1 MHDFGRGFVHV
12 FGRGFV
18 RSFMRGFM
26 RGFVRDFGQ
35 ITGQSICH
43 YSYA

>member
-1 MHDFGRGFVHV
+1 MHDFGRDFVHD
-12 FGRGFV
+12 FGRD
-18 RSFMRGFM
+18 
-26 RGFVRDFGQ
+26 FVRDFGQ

>member
-1 MHDFGRGFVHV
+1 MHDFGRDFVHD
-12 FGRGFV
+12 FGRDFV
-18 RSFMRGFM
+18 RNFMRG
-26 RGFVRDFGQ
+26 FGQ

>member
-1 MHDFGRGFVHV
+1 MHDFGRDFVHDFGRGFV
-12 FGRGFV
+12 
-18 RSFMRGFM
+18 RSFM

>member
-1 MHDFGRGFVHV
+1 MHDFGRDFVHD
-12 FGRGFV
+12 FG
-18 RSFMRGFM
+18 

>member
-1 MHDFGRGFVHV
+1 MHDFGRGFV
-12 FGRGFV
+12 
-18 RSFMRGFM
+18 

>member
-1 MHDFGRGFVHV
+1 MHDFGRGFVHD

-18 RSFMRGFM
+18 RGFM

>member
-1 MHDFGRGFVHV
+1 MHDFGWDFVHD
-12 FGRGFV
+12 FGWDFV
-18 RSFMRGFM
+18 RSFM

>member
-1 MHDFGRGFVHV
+1 MHDFGRDFVRD

-18 RSFMRGFM
+18 RSFM

>member
-1 MHDFGRGFVHV
+1 MHDFGRDFVHD
-12 FGRGFV
+12 FGRDFV
-18 RSFMRGFM
+18 RSFM

>member
-1 MHDFGRGFVHV
+1 MHDFGRGFVHD
-12 FGRGFV
+12 FG
-18 RSFMRGFM
+18 

>member
-1 MHDFGRGFVHV
+1 MHDFGWDFVHDFGRGFV
-12 FGRGFV
+12 
-18 RSFMRGFM
+18 RSFM

>member
-1 MHDFGRGFVHV
+1 MHDFGWDFVHD
-12 FGRGFV
+12 FGRDFV
-18 RSFMRGFM
+18 RSFM

-35 ITGQSICH
+35 ITDQSICH

>member
-1 MHDFGRGFVHV
+1 MHDFGWDFVHD
-12 FGRGFV
+12 FGRDFV
-18 RSFMRGFM
+18 RSFMRD
-26 RGFVRDFGQ
+26 FVRDFGQ

>member
-1 MHDFGRGFVHV
+1 MHDFGRDLVHDFGRGFV
-12 FGRGFV
+12 
-18 RSFMRGFM
+18 RSFM

>member
-1 MHDFGRGFVHV
+1 MHDFGRGFV
-12 FGRGFV
+12 RD
-18 RSFMRGFM
+18 
-26 RGFVRDFGQ
+26 FVRDFGQ

>member
-1 MHDFGRGFVHV
+1 MHDFGRDFVHDFGRGFV
-12 FGRGFV
+12 
-18 RSFMRGFM
+18 RSFM

-43 YSYA
+43 YSHV

>member
-1 MHDFGRGFVHV
+1 MHDFGRGFVHD

-18 RSFMRGFM
+18 RSFM

>member
-1 MHDFGRGFVHV
+1 MHDFGRGFGHD

-18 RSFMRGFM
+18 RSFM

>member
-1 MHDFGRGFVHV
+1 MHDFGRDFVHD
-12 FGRGFV
+12 FGRDFV
-18 RSFMRGFM
+18 RNFM

>member
-1 MHDFGRGFVHV
+1 MHDFGRGFM
-12 FGRGFV
+12 RGFV
-18 RSFMRGFM
+18 RDFGRNFMRGF
-26 RGFVRDFGQ
+26 GRDFGQ

>member
-1 MHDFGRGFVHV
+1 MHDFGRDVG
-12 FGRGFV
+12 
-18 RSFMRGFM
+18 RSFMHDFVRDFGRSFM